1 MDSLASILM
10 WNFSEITRQENC
22 ALFSTFHV
30 FRRLRNFGV
39 SARLGRRGAAPSAC
53 RATTTFVFQSLQGFV
68 EVMTFPHSPSS
79 AQFLENVG
87 VVSNT
92 LRNAITIIKSP
103 ITTIC
108 IFISKVFKR
117 YHHLPGSHQS
127 SRLTSTDW
135 LTDWVTDSHH
145 FLSVLWR

>member
-103 ITTIC
+103 ITNLAYILQHSIEKIIRWKKLFVMYTC
-108 IFISKVFKR
+108 
-117 YHHLPGSHQS
+117 
-127 SRLTSTDW
+127 TS
-135 LTDWVTDSHH
+135 
-145 FLSVLWR
+145 